1 MSERYAS
8 LPLAQIEPDP
18 LQPRHELESVDDPA
32 LTEARTLQGLAQ
44 SIREF
49 GILQPIR
56 VRSVSDAEG
65 ERYRIVSGQRRY
77 EAAKLAGL
85 TSVPTLIED
94 DADSA
99 DERLL
104 KQVTEN
110 FQRKALTAT
119 ELALAIASLLQG
131 GGSREVVETKLG
143 IQSSQITILL
153 SLLNLSEPVKVAF
166 ARGRIESPR
175 AAYDLNRLPPVVQE
189 QLIGDAETK
198 GRVIG
203 QREVREAR
211 AEYAVRS
218 MRQKHRFE
226 APELLEADYAE
237 LLRLLDDGV
246 ADAYSPEADR
256 DAVFGEG
263 WRRIEDPWSGSPQG
277 EPQMGM
283 PQVTGH
289 PQIAEG
295 IEVPSFHLSREQ
307 ALRLLDWLV
316 AQGVASSEDLA
327 DAHARSATDSTDL
340 GKRLAALLARV

>member
-8 LPLAQIEPDP
+8 LPLSQIEPDP

-56 VRSVSDAEG
+56 VRRLSDAES
-65 ERYRIVSGQRRY
+65 ERYCIVSGQRRY

-131 GGSREVVETKLG
+131 GESREGVERKLG

-189 QLIGDAETK
+189 QLITQAEAK

-211 AEYAVRS
+211 AEYAVRAVS
-218 MRQKHRFE
+218 KKHRFE
-226 APELLEADYAE
+226 APEMLQADYAE
-237 LLRLLDDGV
+237 LLRILDDGV
-246 ADAYSPEADR
+246 GDAYAPEADR
-256 DAVFGEG
+256 DVVFGEG
-263 WRRIEDPWSGSPQG
+263 WRRIADPWAESPPG
-277 EPQMGM
+277 EPRIGI
-283 PQVTGH
+283 PEATGQ
-289 PQIAEG
+289 PLEEG
-295 IEVPSFHLSREQ
+295 IDVPSFQLSREQ

-316 AQGVASSEDLA
+316 AQGAASAEDLKESASRSTA
-327 DAHARSATDSTDL
+327 DTVTL
-340 GKRLAALLARV
+340 GKRLAELLARV

>member
-189 QLIGDAETK
+189 QLITLAEAK

-218 MRQKHRFE
+218 VRAKHHYE
-226 APELLEADYAE
+226 APELREADYIE
-237 LLRLLDDGV
+237 LSRMLNDGV
-246 ADAYSPEADR
+246 VDAYSPETDR

-263 WRRIEDPWSGSPQG
+263 WRRIADPWAHSQPD
-277 EPQMGM
+277 EPRMGI
-283 PQVTGH
+283 PEATGH
-289 PQIAEG
+289 QRIEDE
-295 IEVPSFHLSREQ
+295 IEVPGFRLSREQ

-316 AQGVASSEDLA
+316 AQGAASAEDLT
-327 DAHARSATDSTDL
+327 DAHARSASNLTDL
-340 GKRLAALLARV
+340 GKRLAELLARV

>member
-8 LPLAQIEPDP
+8 LPLSQIEPDP

-56 VRSVSDAEG
+56 VRSVSDPQG

-85 TSVPTLIED
+85 VSVPTLIED

-119 ELALAIASLLQG
+119 ELALAISSLLQG
-131 GGSREVVETKLG
+131 GASRDEVERKLG

-153 SLLNLSEPVKVAF
+153 SLLKLSEPVKVAF

-189 QLIGDAETK
+189 QLITQAETK

-211 AEYAVRS
+211 AEYAVRAV
-218 MRQKHRFE
+218 RAKHRYE
-226 APELLEADYAE
+226 APELREADYAE
-237 LLRLLDDGV
+237 LVRLLDDGV
-246 ADAYSPEADR
+246 VDAYSPDADR

-263 WRRIEDPWSGSPQG
+263 WRRIADPWAHAQPD
-277 EPQMGM
+277 EPRLGIPEATGQQ
-283 PQVTGH
+283 QVG
-289 PQIAEG
+289 EG
-295 IEVPSFHLSREQ
+295 IAVPGFLLSSEQ
-307 ALRLLDWLV
+307 ALRLLDWL
-316 AQGVASSEDLA
+316 ATHGVASAEDLA
-327 DAHARSATDSTDL
+327 DAHARFATDPVAL
-340 GKRLAALLARV
+340 GKRLAELLTKV